1 MGSTSFGYIVSKIE
15 HMKRLGLVSS
25 HSTGVG
31 FHGGAAPDWLVQE
44 QKAQREANN
53 KRRAN
58 EWAMRRWSSDE
69 DAS

>member
-1 MGSTSFGYIVSKIE
+1 MSSTSFEYIGSKIE

-25 HSTGVG
+25 HSTGFG
-31 FHGGAAPDWLVQE
+31 FHGGVAPDWLAQE
-44 QKAQREANN
+44 QKAQRAANN

-58 EWAMRRWSSDE
+58 EWTMRSWSPDE